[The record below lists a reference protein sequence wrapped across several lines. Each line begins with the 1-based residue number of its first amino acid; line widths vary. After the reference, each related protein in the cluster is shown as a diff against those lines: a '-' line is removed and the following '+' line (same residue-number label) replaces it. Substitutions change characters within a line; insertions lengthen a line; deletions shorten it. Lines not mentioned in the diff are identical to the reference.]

1 MLTSLLDGR
10 VMAERYGDGQPSV
23 VALHGWARDSSDWNQ
38 TLRNHDALALNLP
51 GFGSTPPPEDA
62 WGSPEY
68 AELTLKAVAGVVTE
82 PFVLVGHSFGG
93 RVAMHVA
100 AQRPDLVSALV
111 LTGVPLHRQ
120 GAPRKPPLAF
130 RAARALHAKGLLSAE
145 VMDKYR
151 DKYGSPDYRATS
163 GVMRRIFVTLV
174 NEDYRQQIET
184 VSAAGIPTYLVWG
197 EHDTE
202 APTAVAERVHG
213 EIAGSTLRI
222 VPDAG
227 HLLNVSLS
235 KELESAITDATRSPH

>member
-1 MLTSLLDGR
+1 
-10 VMAERYGDGQPSV
+10 MAERYGRGQPSV

-38 TLRNHDALALNLP
+38 TLRTHDAVALNLP
-51 GFGSTPPPEDA
+51 GFGTTPPPDDA

-68 AELTLKAVAGVVTE
+68 ADLTLDAVTGVVTE

-93 RVAMHVA
+93 RVAVHVA
-100 AQRPDLVSALV
+100 AKRPDLVSALV
-111 LTGVPLHRQ
+111 LTGVPLHRT

-130 RAARALHAKGLLSAE
+130 RVAKKLHAANLISSE
-145 VMDKYR
+145 VMDRYR
-151 DKYGSPDYRATS
+151 DKFGSPDYRATS

-174 NEDYRQQIET
+174 NEDYASAIET

-197 EHDTE
+197 ENDTE
-202 APTAVAERVHG
+202 APPAVAARVHD

-227 HLLNVSLS
+227 HLLNQSLS
-235 KELESAITDATRSPH
+235 KELESAIAEATATSSHN